1 MTPFETL
8 TGIAA
13 PLLGDDINTD
23 QITPVH
29 RSLHPDYKALLFA
42 RAREEDPDFV
52 LNRPQ
57 FRAAQILVT
66 GRNFGCG
73 SSREAAVWA
82 MVANGL
88 RCIIARSFADIYR
101 ENCLKNGVLPIVLGE
116 GERAA
121 FEAMVVKADGAA
133 PFTVDLH
140 EQRIRCPDGTAIAFE
155 IAAAD
160 RMALIEGLD
169 DIGLTMKHEGDIRQW
184 EQRTAGARPWQQTL
198 MDHR

>member
-13 PLLGDDINTD
+13 PLLADDINTD

-42 RAREEDPDFV
+42 RAREEDPDFA

-82 MVANGL
+82 L
-88 RCIIARSFADIYR
+88 SSSDCICARA
-101 ENCLKNGVLPIVLGE
+101 
-116 GERAA
+116 
-121 FEAMVVKADGAA
+121 
-133 PFTVDLH
+133 T
-140 EQRIRCPDGTAIAFE
+140 
-155 IAAAD
+155 
-160 RMALIEGLD
+160 
-169 DIGLTMKHEGDIRQW
+169 LTS
-184 EQRTAGARPWQQTL
+184 L
-198 MDHR
+198 